1 MAADRIDLT
10 VPADPRYLDVA
21 VAAMEA
27 LADRAGVDKDDL
39 PRLRA
44 AIHAA
49 LEERLDHR
57 GPEQQ
62 VHLAYEVGDGFL
74 GVRVL
79 DDAPDA
85 SARTNGATS

>member
-1 MAADRIDLT
+1 MAADRIELT

-27 LADRAGVDKDDL
+27 LADRAGVDAEDL
-39 PRLRA
+39 PALRA
-44 AIHAA
+44 AVHAA
-49 LEERLDHR
+49 LEERLDD
-57 GPEQQ
+57 GSDEQ

-79 DDAPDA
+79 DGR
-85 SARTNGATS
+85 ARGTTS

>member
-1 MAADRIDLT
+1 MATDRIELT

-27 LADRAGVDKDDL
+27 LADRAGVPAEDL
-39 PRLRA
+39 PGLRD

-49 LEERLDHR
+49 LEQRLDDRQAH
-57 GPEQQ
+57 EHL
-62 VHLAYEVGDGFL
+62 HLAYEIGDGFL

-79 DDAPDA
+79 DD
-85 SARTNGATS
+85 RTESGNGTTS